1 MERRRFLAGT
11 AGLVGIWAMQPL
23 FSACGSE
30 SAEAGEARADVARA
44 TPGAN
49 ALTEATAFANASRDL
64 GWDLYRLLAAKEGGN
79 LFLSPYSIAA
89 AMAMVTAGAR
99 GDTAAQLQRTLHTTG
114 SGETLHPAFNALDSA
129 LAATASKDRAVP
141 FELTTA
147 NSAWGQSGFDFERAY
162 LETLARY
169 YGAGVQLADFQHE
182 PDSARKAV
190 NRWVEER
197 TKERIK
203 DLLPAGSVNTL
214 TRLILVNAIYFKADW
229 ASPFEKELTSPGAFT
244 TGAGAR
250 KDIPMMR
257 RTGTY
262 EYAKGDG
269 VELLELPYAGNAAS
283 MAVLLPGQGTFAK
296 AESALAQSA
305 GSLLASVKSTR
316 VAVTM
321 PKWQF
326 TSSFALKEALT
337 ALGATDAFDAGRAD
351 FSGMDGRKDLFLSD
365 VFHKA
370 FVRVDEKGTE
380 AAAATGAVVG
390 ATSAPVDPPVQF
402 TVDRPFIFLIRHR
415 ETGAVLFAGRVADPT
430 V

>member
-1 MERRRFLAGT
+1 MQRRRFLAVT
-11 AGLVGIWAMQPL
+11 AGFAGFWAMQPL
-23 FSACGSE
+23 LSACGTD
-30 SAEAGEARADVARA
+30 SAAAGEARADVARA

-49 ALTEATAFANASRDL
+49 GLTEAITFANASRDL
-64 GWDLYRLLAAKEGGN
+64 GWDLYRLLAAKDTGN
-79 LFLSPYSIAA
+79 IFLSPYSIAA

-99 GDTAAQLQRTLHTTG
+99 GDTAVQLQRLLHTTG
-114 SGETLHPAFNALDSA
+114 SGEGLHPAFNALDTV
-129 LAATASKDRAVP
+129 LTTTASKDRGVP

-169 YGAGVQLADFQHE
+169 YGAGIQLADFQHE

-190 NRWVEER
+190 NKWVEER

-229 ASPFEKELTSPGAFT
+229 SAPFEKELTSPGAFT
-244 TGAGAR
+244 TAAGAR
-250 KDIPMMR
+250 KDVPMMR

-269 VELLELPYAGNAAS
+269 VELLELPYASSGVS
-283 MAVLLPGQGTFAK
+283 MAVLLPAQGTLAK
-296 AESALAQSA
+296 AEGALAQSA

-316 VAVTM
+316 VALTM

-326 TSSFALKEALT
+326 TSSFALKEALST
-337 ALGATDAFDAGRAD
+337 LGATDVFDAGRAD
-351 FSGMDGRKDLFLSD
+351 LSGMDGRKDIFLTD

-402 TVDRPFIFLIRHR
+402 TVDRPFIFLIRER
-415 ETGAVLFAGRVADPT
+415 ETGAVLFAGRVVDPAA
-430 V
+430 